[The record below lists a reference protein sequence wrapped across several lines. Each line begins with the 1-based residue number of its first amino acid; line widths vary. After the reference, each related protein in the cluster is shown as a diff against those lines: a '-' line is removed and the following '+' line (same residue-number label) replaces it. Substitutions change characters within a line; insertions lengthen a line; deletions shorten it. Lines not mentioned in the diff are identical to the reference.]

1 VPPGPGTPGDD
12 GSLSTGEIGE
22 DGVVAVG
29 DSIAAEEGVK
39 GRNFEGDTPLH
50 LAASS
55 NGNRDMVAF
64 LVECWPEGKEAKND
78 DVQTPLERLREYK
91 RYSSAKP
98 GPVELL
104 LLC

>member
-1 VPPGPGTPGDD
+1 
-12 GSLSTGEIGE
+12 
-22 DGVVAVG
+22 
-29 DSIAAEEGVK
+29 VK

-55 NGNRDMVAF
+55 NGNRDIVAF
-64 LVECWPEGKEAKND
+64 LVECWTEGKEAKND
-78 DVQTPLERLREYK
+78 DDQTPLERLREYK
-91 RYSSAKP
+91 RYSRATP